1 MNVGCPSDNSG
12 QILYSGFSDFG
23 FLTPFGLLNQ
33 DFNFSLINPVSLLF
47 GGPWF
52 YFLNLLIDSSG
63 VIKIYTHEKS
73 IKTVEDTSSEF

>member
-47 GGPWF
+47 GGP
-52 YFLNLLIDSSG
+52 
-63 VIKIYTHEKS
+63 
-73 IKTVEDTSSEF
+73 